1 MDQPCVKVGIMS
13 APTIRFVFDTPYIFN
28 GKEVTGAH
36 EVAIDGGKVKW
47 LGNTYD
53 SLEFAPVNVD
63 SDSFELI
70 DVVIGVNF
78 HWERKENQKF
88 RGSLRLIVEGEKL
101 TAINILSIEE

>member
-78 HWERKENQKF
+78 HWERKGKSEISRLAPTDCR
-88 RGSLRLIVEGEKL
+88 RGEAHRH
-101 TAINILSIEE
+101 